1 VSAGLLSPPEAIAV
15 KSMISVPRP
24 SNLAQASAQ
33 PFQSST
39 PTHTTSI
46 TLTSAST
53 PFAALDLNSP
63 TSSAKKRK
71 LASAANDEQREPSP
85 SPVPKPSSFKRIAL
99 EVPSL
104 PASTAPNPM
113 MQKDK
118 IEAQVVPSKMASTQA
133 PRPPPV
139 LNTLTSLRVLSTST
153 NNAKIQNS
161 NSVKSEWDLVSVRL
175 LPSLSLDCKDVDFLS
190 AS

>member
-1 VSAGLLSPPEAIAV
+1 MIAGVRLPTEATAAG
-15 KSMISVPRP
+15 K
-24 SNLAQASAQ
+24 SNLVPQPSKVPQDSAQ
-33 PFQSST
+33 PLGSS
-39 PTHTTSI
+39 PTTRAFSNI
-46 TLTSAST
+46 FNSAST

-71 LASAANDEQREPSP
+71 LAKATNDDQREPSP
-85 SPVPKPSSFKRIAL
+85 SPVPKPSSSKRIAL

>member
-1 VSAGLLSPPEAIAV
+1 MIADVRLPTEATAAG
-15 KSMISVPRP
+15 K
-24 SNLAQASAQ
+24 SNLVPQPSKVPQDSAQ
-33 PFQSST
+33 PLESS
-39 PTHTTSI
+39 PTTRAFSD
-46 TLTSAST
+46 TLNSAST

-71 LASAANDEQREPSP
+71 LAAAANDDQREPSP
-85 SPVPKPSSFKRIAL
+85 SPVPKPSSSKRIAL
-99 EVPSL
+99 EVTSL
-104 PASTAPNPM
+104 PASTAPVLFQ
-113 MQKDK
+113 QKDK
-118 IEAQVVPSKMASTQA
+118 IGAQVVLSKTASTQA

>member
-1 VSAGLLSPPEAIAV
+1 LIAGVRLPTEATAAG
-15 KSMISVPRP
+15 K
-24 SNLAQASAQ
+24 SNLVPQPSKVPQDSAQ
-33 PFQSST
+33 PLGSS
-39 PTHTTSI
+39 PTTRAFSNI
-46 TLTSAST
+46 FNSAST

-71 LASAANDEQREPSP
+71 LAKATNDDQREPSP
-85 SPVPKPSSFKRIAL
+85 SPVPKPSSSKRIAL

-118 IEAQVVPSKMASTQA
+118 IEAQVVLSKIASTQA

-139 LNTLTSLRVLSTST
+139 LKTLSTRPIPLGTARKATPQSST
-153 NNAKIQNS
+153 
-161 NSVKSEWDLVSVRL
+161 SVKSEWDLVCVRSSF
-175 LPSLSLDCKDVDFLS
+175 SLHFPLS
-190 AS
+190 KRF